1 MSLVLAMAVAT
12 LLSMLIGE
20 LVPKNM
26 AIALS
31 FPIGKAVA
39 RPQLVFTAIFKPAI
53 VVLNGFSNK
62 VLNVFGLEAKEEIS
76 GARTPAELASLVRRS
91 AAMGTLDAGTAN
103 FIARTLK
110 FSGRT
115 AADVMTPRIRVETI
129 DADQPVSDIV
139 EAAKRTG
146 YSRFPVIGES
156 SDDIRGVVHIKKAIA
171 VPADRRAKLEAGAI
185 MTDVLRVPETIHLDA
200 LLAELREG
208 NLQLAVV
215 LDEYGGTAGIATLE
229 DLVEEIVGE
238 VADEHDKVRP
248 GLLQSASGDWYFP
261 GLLRPD
267 ELSEQIPGLTV
278 PDEAAYETVGG
289 YVMSQLGRIAAVGDT
304 VDVGGGTLS
313 VTRMDGR
320 RIDRI
325 CFRPVRG
332 VRRRPARRARQV
344 PHERLGRNPL
354 ACRPA
359 GRQRLLRGRRVRRHV
374 GPPQPDRAAGR
385 GRFQARPDHPAGHG
399 KRLPDARLRPAGHH
413 RLLAA
418 DPAGGRAGDPPP
430 AGRAAGSGRA
440 SPMEVADIVAFAV
453 ALLVVTFLHVTFGE
467 MVPKNISVSVADKAA
482 LLLAPPLM
490 FIARL
495 VKPVIVALNWSAN
508 HILKLMRIE
517 PKDEVTSSF
526 TLEEVQSIV
535 QESTRHGLVDDDAGL
550 ITGALEFS
558 EHTASR
564 VMVPLD
570 KLVMLKAA
578 TTPVEFEKAVS
589 RTGFSRFPML
599 DDDGMLSGYLH
610 IKDVLSI
617 PDAGYHQPIAES
629 RIRSLANLAMDD
641 EIEKAMSVMQ
651 RTGSHLARVIGPD
664 GLTQGVLF
672 LEDVIEQLVGEIR
685 DATQATGYRRLGQPD
700 GQLTAAVEHGPGT
713 AVHAAYP

>member
-1 MSLVLAMAVAT
+1 VEWILLGAGLLLILGTGFFVAVEFSLVALDQAMVQRAVDNGDTAAKPLLKCLKSLSTQLSSCQLGITMTTLLTGYVMEPSVGALLEGPLAALGVPVAAATSISLVTAMAIAT

-31 FPIGKAVA
+31 FPIGKALA

-62 VLNVFGLEAKEEIS
+62 VLNVFGLEAQEEIS

-91 AAMGTLDAGTAN
+91 AAMGTLDAETAN

-110 FSGRT
+110 FSSRT

-146 YSRFPVIGES
+146 YSRFPVIGDS

-171 VPADRRAKLEAGAI
+171 VPPDRRPRLEAGAI

-289 YVMSQLGRIAAVGDT
+289 YVMSELGRIAAVGDT
-304 VDVGGGTLS
+304 VDVGGGSLS

-325 CFRPVRG
+325 RF
-332 VRRRPARRARQV
+332 
-344 PHERLGRNPL
+344 
-354 ACRPA
+354 RPA
-359 GRQRLLRGRRVRRHV
+359 GV
-374 GPPQPDRAAGR
+374 P
-385 GRFQARPDHPAGHG
+385 
-399 KRLPDARLRPAGHH
+399 
-413 RLLAA
+413 
-418 DPAGGRAGDPPP
+418 GGD
-430 AGRAAGSGRA
+430 
-440 SPMEVADIVAFAV
+440 
-453 ALLVVTFLHVTFGE
+453 
-467 MVPKNISVSVADKAA
+467 
-482 LLLAPPLM
+482 
-490 FIARL
+490 
-495 VKPVIVALNWSAN
+495 
-508 HILKLMRIE
+508 
-517 PKDEVTSSF
+517 
-526 TLEEVQSIV
+526 Q
-535 QESTRHGLVDDDAGL
+535 
-550 ITGALEFS
+550 
-558 EHTASR
+558 TASQAG
-564 VMVPLD
+564 
-570 KLVMLKAA
+570 AA
-578 TTPVEFEKAVS
+578 
-589 RTGFSRFPML
+589 
-599 DDDGMLSGYLH
+599 
-610 IKDVLSI
+610 
-617 PDAGYHQPIAES
+617 
-629 RIRSLANLAMDD
+629 
-641 EIEKAMSVMQ
+641 
-651 RTGSHLARVIGPD
+651 
-664 GLTQGVLF
+664 
-672 LEDVIEQLVGEIR
+672 
-685 DATQATGYRRLGQPD
+685 
-700 GQLTAAVEHGPGT
+700 
-713 AVHAAYP
+713 